1 MKERKQKERKRN
13 RREGKETEGKERKQK
28 ERKGNRSKG
37 KEIEGKGNGKDK
49 GMQKTEIHVKDK
61 IEILEKSERYVM
73 LFDWCS

>member
-1 MKERKQKERKRN
+1 M
-13 RREGKETEGKERKQK
+13 KERKQK

>member
-13 RREGKETEGKERKQK
+13 RREGKETEVKERKQK
-28 ERKGNRSKG
+28 ESKGNRSKG